1 MTIVVFCNHDST
13 HFSIL
18 KVSANAL
25 YNCYSGIVNSFI
37 FVPLVFNSTSH
48 SFAVLTVLT
57 RKLSSSKKQIMKFSR
72 SALKTHAL

>member
-18 KVSANAL
+18 KVSADAL

-48 SFAVLTVLT
+48 SFAAPTVLT

-72 SALKTHAL
+72 NALKTHAL